1 MNPQTEIAEYPY
13 VLRIETT
20 TGHSISVP
28 IAFLTAKQVEVFLQS
43 DFTRLVQEAGLS
55 GVRIHVERAP
65 TADYD
70 KVLGEVATYLRTA
83 TPPRPSP
90 RQASL

>member
-1 MNPQTEIAEYPY
+1 MSSQTEHAEYPY

-28 IAFLTAKQVEVFLQS
+28 IAFLTVKQVEAFLQS
-43 DFTRLVQEAGLS
+43 DFKRLVQEAGLK

-65 TADYD
+65 IADYN
-70 KVLGEVATYLRTA
+70 KVLGDVATYLRSA
-83 TPPRPSP
+83 TGKV
-90 RQASL
+90 A